1 MEMLLK
7 TANVLNWTTIQAAIP
22 KPTDKAKFWNFVN
35 DDGSDTATLQLFGTI
50 ESEES
55 WWSEDNVTYRQF
67 IEELNALGN
76 KKTIR
81 VEINSGGG
89 DVFAA
94 NAIYTALIMNKA
106 TIEGYILGLCASAA
120 TIILMA
126 CTVRKIAKNA
136 ILMAHNPKVTL
147 YGSYGADDL
156 LKLSE
161 ITDKVKESI
170 KNAYKERLNKTDK
183 ELNDMMNTETWLVGQ
198 EAVDEGFCTDIIEE
212 AEVTNFVN
220 GDALTVN
227 GILHTIRNDYVDSVI
242 PDEVRKKVLAI
253 TNQSGTFLNIKHKKG
268 NEDMGEKNLTQTQ
281 IENVEQLRAAY
292 PELCRQLEN
301 SAIEGER
308 NRIQEIDKVAN
319 HIPDEMLERAKYTD
333 AMTAKDLCFAVM
345 TASNNLGQAAMDN
358 MVKDLDES
366 GTKNVSTVP
375 TAGTAQG
382 AGDTSA
388 EKAGRLANFMK
399 KDRRRG

>member
-1 MEMLLK
+1 MK
-7 TANVLNWTTIQAAIP
+7 NILNRATIQAAIP
-22 KPTDKAKFWNFVN
+22 KPTDKIKFWNFVN
-35 DDGSDTATLQLFGTI
+35 DAGSDTATLQLFGTI

-94 NAIYTALIMNKA
+94 NAIYTALIMNPA
-106 TIEGYILGLCASAA
+106 AIEGYVMGLCASAA
-120 TIILMA
+120 TIVLMA
-126 CTVRKIAKNA
+126 CEVRKIAKNA

-161 ITDKVKESI
+161 VTDKVKESI
-170 KNAYKERLNKTDK
+170 KNAYKERLNKTDE
-183 ELNDMMNTETWLVGQ
+183 ELNDIMNTETWLVGQ

-212 AEVTNFVN
+212 AKVTNFVN
-220 GDALTVN
+220 GAMLTVN
-227 GILHTIRNDYVDSVI
+227 GIAHNIRNDYVDSVI
-242 PDEVRKKVLAI
+242 PDEIRKKVLAI
-253 TNQSGTFLNIKHKKG
+253 TNQTPQESGTFLNIKHKKG
-268 NEDMGEKNLTQTQ
+268 NEDMGENNPTQ
-281 IENVEQLRAAY
+281 IENAEQLRAAY
-292 PELCRQLEN
+292 PELCRQIEN
-301 SAIEGER
+301 SAVEGER
-308 NRIQEIDKVAN
+308 SRIQEIDKVAN
-319 HIPDEMLERAKYTD
+319 HIPADMLERAKYTE

-345 TASNNLGQAAMDN
+345 TASNNLGQNAMN
-358 MVKDLDES
+358 NLVKDLEES
-366 GTKNVSTVP
+366 GANNVNTVP

-382 AGDTSA
+382 TENSGA
-388 EKAGRLANFMK
+388 EKIGRLANFMK
-399 KDRRRG
+399 KDQRRG